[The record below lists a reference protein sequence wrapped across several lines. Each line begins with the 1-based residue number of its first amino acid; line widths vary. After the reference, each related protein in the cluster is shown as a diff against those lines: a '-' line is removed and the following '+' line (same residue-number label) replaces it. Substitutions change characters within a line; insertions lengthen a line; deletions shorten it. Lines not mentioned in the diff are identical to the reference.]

1 MRHVANDLQHGR
13 ETFLLFSDII
23 VFLHLDLDLGRIYAA
38 EPRIFSEINI
48 VFSAAVSFRWLKC
61 HRYIISGTV
70 IVLFTPSIY
79 LIVARIFGNL
89 LNLAE
94 YFLTE
99 FLSSNFLSLFFLAEQ
114 KYSWKVRRGVFTND
128 LLPVV

>member
-1 MRHVANDLQHGR
+1 MARMSSINNFWNRHRFV
-13 ETFLLFSDII
+13 
-23 VFLHLDLDLGRIYAA
+23 Y
-38 EPRIFSEINI
+38 
-48 VFSAAVSFRWLKC
+48 
-61 HRYIISGTV
+61 
-70 IVLFTPSIY
+70 SIY